1 MERERHWE
9 GVYTTKAPDQL
20 SWYAPRLGRSL
31 DLILGAA
38 RPPAAV
44 IDVGGGASTLVDD
57 LLRLG
62 YAPVTVL
69 DVSDSALQVSRARLG
84 SEADRVS
91 WVVGDVIHTDL
102 HPQAFDVWHDRAAF
116 HFLLDPA
123 DRAAYAARAARSVR
137 PGGHLVIAT
146 FAPEGPE
153 KCSGLEVVRYDGAGL
168 QAVLGPSFRLES
180 EERETHVTPWGAEQ
194 RFTYAVLE
202 RAGSAPG

>member
-9 GVYTTKAPDQL
+9 EVYTTKAPDQV
-20 SWYAPRLGRSL
+20 SWYAPRLDRSL
-31 DLILGAA
+31 ELILHAR

-62 YAPVTVL
+62 YGPVTVL
-69 DVSDSALQVSRARLG
+69 DVSDSALQLSRARLG
-84 SEADRVS
+84 SDSGRVC
-91 WVVGDVIHTDL
+91 WLAGDVIHTDL
-102 HPQAFDVWHDRAAF
+102 PREAYDVWHDRAAF

-137 PGGHLVIAT
+137 KGGRLVIAT
-146 FAPEGPE
+146 FAPDGPA
-153 KCSGLEVVRYDGAGL
+153 KCSGLEVARYDGAAL
-168 QAVLGPSFRLES
+168 ASTLGPSFRLEA
-180 EERETHVTPWGAEQ
+180 EARETHVTPWGAEQ

-202 RAGSAPG
+202 RVDPGPR

>member
-9 GVYTTKAPDQL
+9 EVYTAKAPDEV
-20 SWYAPRLGRSL
+20 SWYAPRLDRSL
-31 DLILGAA
+31 DLILRAQ

-62 YAPVTVL
+62 YGPVTVL

-84 SEADRVS
+84 SEADRVC
-91 WVVGDVIHTDL
+91 WVPGDVIHTVL
-102 HPQAFDVWHDRAAF
+102 PRQAFDVWHDRAAF

-137 PGGHLVIAT
+137 LGGHLVIAT
-146 FAPEGPE
+146 FAPDGPE
-153 KCSGLEVVRYDGAGL
+153 TCSGLEVARYDGEGL
-168 QAVLGPSFRLES
+168 ARALGPSFRLES

-194 RFTYAVLE
+194 RFVYAVLE
-202 RAGSAPG
+202 RVGSASG